1 MVRMTIAMLA
11 LVALAGCSGISAQTP
26 QTISTHYDP
35 IFSGPD
41 DATAVAEAHCQEQG
55 GLHAL
60 EAGWTTHTGVPSIDW
75 LCVPAEFLVARWGPG
90 SPPKTPPAVEEDE
103 GS

>member
-1 MVRMTIAMLA
+1 MVRVTIAALA
-11 LVALAGCSGISAQTP
+11 LLALAGCSGISAQTP
-26 QTISTHYDP
+26 QGISTHYDP

-41 DATAVAEAHCQEQG
+41 DATAVAEAHCQAQG

-60 EAGWTTHTGVPSIDW
+60 EAGWTTHQWVPSIDW

-90 SPPKTPPAVEEDE
+90 SPPKTPRPVEEV
-103 GS
+103 GG